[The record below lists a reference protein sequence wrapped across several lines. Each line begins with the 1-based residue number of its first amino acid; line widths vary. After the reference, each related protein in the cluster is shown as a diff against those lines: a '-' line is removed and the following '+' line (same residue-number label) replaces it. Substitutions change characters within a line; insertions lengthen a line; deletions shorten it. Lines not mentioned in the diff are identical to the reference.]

1 MNIDTQII
9 YILILIFCC
18 LVLLCITLM
27 YLYITTL
34 NKYTGIKDDP
44 IIETAEKIAKKII
57 DSAKQMDQKHDQVID
72 KFISQTVS
80 KWNELA
86 EKILRDNTKIL
97 DNNLQ
102 KTVESIYKSE
112 TNSLDLYKKEKIKEF
127 DDLLAETIRNLSLKI
142 IAKEIN
148 LNEHKKLISES
159 LERVREIGLF
169 K

>member
-44 IIETAEKIAKKII
+44 IINNAEKIAKKII
-57 DSAKQMDQKHDQVID
+57 DSAKKMDQKHDQVINQ
-72 KFISQTVS
+72 FINQTVS
-80 KWNELA
+80 KWSESA
-86 EKILRDNTKIL
+86 ESILKTNAKIL
-97 DNNLQ
+97 DFNL
-102 KTVESIYKSE
+102 KETVASIYKAE
-112 TNSLDLYKKEKIKEF
+112 TSNLELYKKEKIKEF
-127 DDLLAETIRNLSLKI
+127 DDLLSETIRSLSMKI

-148 LNEHKKLISES
+148 LSEHKKLINES
-159 LERVREIGLF
+159 LERAREIGLF